1 MSILLLIIV
10 FVLLAPCLGF
20 AKSKGFSN
28 RYIEAAIF
36 LVIFIL
42 AISYIYKP
50 VHSIFGEV
58 SSCSFVLAFALL
70 RSKQIKQTDE
80 PKKGE
85 VALVLRICAII
96 AVPLYASSLT
106 GIGPDLYSLGYGNGL
121 LVLATGAVAMLALVK
136 GLNYLSIWLW
146 LALAI
151 TALNLH
157 ESSNFWDHLVDLP
170 SALAGIVAWIMLFL
184 SKKSKKDADKSLEI
198 SSDSDTITSSTQSRT

>member
-1 MSILLLIIV
+1 MSILIIIIVV
-10 FVLLAPCLGF
+10 FVLLVPCFGF

-42 AISYIYKP
+42 AISYLYEP
-50 VHSIFGEV
+50 VHAIFGEV

-85 VALVLRICAII
+85 VALVLRTCAII
-96 AVPLYASSLT
+96 AVLLYASSLT

-121 LVLATGAVAMLALVK
+121 LVLG
-136 GLNYLSIWLW
+136 NW
-146 LALAI
+146 
-151 TALNLH
+151 
-157 ESSNFWDHLVDLP
+157 SSCH
-170 SALAGIVAWIMLFL
+170 
-184 SKKSKKDADKSLEI
+184 
-198 SSDSDTITSSTQSRT
+198 SSFS